1 MSFILR
7 RSEKD
12 GGGYF
17 STGPVRPHSMGD
29 GGFMAAGEAWEH
41 RPSGAIFVAW
51 DVITGWSFSL
61 EATGTNIDTK
71 NVEVSK

>member
-1 MSFILR
+1 
-7 RSEKD
+7 
-12 GGGYF
+12 
-17 STGPVRPHSMGD
+17 
-29 GGFMAAGEAWEH
+29 MAAGEAWEH